1 MMKMINIQQTL
12 SATVLGLALTVLSC
26 SNKEEFIR
34 VEDTYSLVPSSEV
47 GKKIVQNTDL
57 MVHIHQDSTYPIVD
71 GVTATEISYISNTG
85 LAKKIFVIETD
96 LTNPKVGIE
105 VSTPNN
111 SAQFGMQPMTKQA
124 TYEDYEGHKVW
135 AGINA
140 DFYNMT
146 NGTPQGIVY
155 KEGVA
160 IKTTVTDQVN
170 TFFAVLKNGKAF
182 VGDQIDYNNI
192 KTQIQEAV
200 GGRVTLVSDGILQ
213 AQTSDVL
220 EPRTAIGVSQD
231 GNKVYMLVVDG
242 RRFHYSNGMSYEEL
256 GKCLKALGAYD
267 AINLDGGG
275 SSTYF
280 QRNTTDFSAD
290 RFRLRNWPSD
300 NGGAERAVANGLLL
314 IAK

>member
-1 MMKMINIQQTL
+1 MKMIYIQKAL
-12 SATVLGLALTVLSC
+12 LATMFGLVLTVLSC

-34 VEDTYSLVPSSEV
+34 VEDTYSLVPTSDV
-47 GKKIVQNTDL
+47 GKKIVEQTDL
-57 MVHIHQDSTYPIVD
+57 MVHIHQDSAYQITD
-71 GVTATEISYISNTG
+71 GVTATEISYISKTG

-96 LTNPKVGIE
+96 LANPKIGVE
-105 VSTPNN
+105 VSTPKN
-111 SAQFGMQPMTKQA
+111 SAQFGMQPMTIQA
-124 TYEDYEGHKVW
+124 TFEDYEGHKVW

-170 TFFAVLKNGKAF
+170 TFFAILKNGKAF
-182 VGDQIDYNNI
+182 VGNQTDYAQVRNE
-192 KTQIQEAV
+192 IQEAV

-231 GNKVYMLVVDG
+231 GYKVYMLVVDG

-280 QRNTTDFSAD
+280 KRSTADFSID
-290 RFRLRNWPSD
+290 RFQLRNWPSD

>member
-1 MMKMINIQQTL
+1 MKMIQIQKTL
-12 SATVLGLALTVLSC
+12 LATTLGLALTVLSC

-34 VEDTYSLVPSSEV
+34 VEDTYSLIPTSEV
-47 GKKIVQNTDL
+47 GKKIVEQTDL
-57 MVHIHQDSTYPIVD
+57 MVHIHQDSAYQIVD
-71 GVTATEISYISNTG
+71 GVSATEISYISKTG
-85 LAKKIFVIETD
+85 LAKKIFVIEAD
-96 LTNPKVGIE
+96 LTNPNIGVE

-111 SAQFGMQPMTKQA
+111 SAQFGMQPMTAQA
-124 TYEDYEGHKVW
+124 TFEDYEGHKVW

-170 TFFAVLKNGKAF
+170 TFFAILKSGKAF
-182 VGDQIDYNNI
+182 VGNQADYAQV
-192 KTQIQEAV
+192 KSEIQEAV
-200 GGRVTLVSDGILQ
+200 GGRVTLVADGILQ

-231 GNKVYMLVVDG
+231 GTKVFMLVVDG

-280 QRNTTDFSAD
+280 KRSTADFSIG
-290 RFRLRNWPSD
+290 RFQLRNWPSD

>member
-1 MMKMINIQQTL
+1 MKTINIQQTL
-12 SATVLGLALTVLSC
+12 LATVFGLALTVLSC
-26 SNKEEFIR
+26 SNKDEFIR
-34 VEDTYSLVPSSEV
+34 VEDSYSLVPTSEAA
-47 GKKIVQNTDL
+47 KKIVQHTDL

-71 GVTATEISYISNTG
+71 GVMATEISYISKTG
-85 LAKKIFVIETD
+85 LAKKIFLIETD
-96 LTNPKVGIE
+96 LTHPKIGIE

-111 SAQFGMQPMTKQA
+111 SAQFGMQPMTRQA
-124 TYEDYEGHKVW
+124 TFEDHEGHKVW

-146 NGTPQGIVY
+146 NGIPQGIVY

-160 IKTTVTDQVN
+160 IKTTVTDQIN

-182 VGDQIDYNNI
+182 VGDQSDYTNV
-192 KTQIQEAV
+192 KDQIQEAV
-200 GGRVTLVSDGILQ
+200 GGRVTLIADGILQ
-213 AQTSDVL
+213 SQTSDVL

-231 GNKVYMLVVDG
+231 GTKVYMLVVDG

-256 GKCLKALGAYD
+256 GQCLKALGAYD

-280 QRNTTDFSAD
+280 QRATADFSLD
-290 RFRLRNWPSD
+290 RFQLRNWPSD

>member
-1 MMKMINIQQTL
+1 MINIQQAL
-12 SATVLGLALTVLSC
+12 LATVLGLALTVLSC

-47 GKKIVQNTDL
+47 AKKIVQNTDL
-57 MVHIHQDSTYPIVD
+57 MVHIHQDSAYPIVD
-71 GVTATEISYISNTG
+71 GVTATEISYISSTG
-85 LAKKIFVIETD
+85 LAKKIFVVETD
-96 LTNPKVGIE
+96 LSNPKVGIE

-182 VGDQIDYNNI
+182 VGDQADYTNI

-231 GNKVYMLVVDG
+231 GSKVYMLVVDG

-280 QRNTTDFSAD
+280 QRGTADFSAD
-290 RFRLRNWPSD
+290 RFKLRNWPSD
-300 NGGAERAVANGLLL
+300 NGGAERSVANGLLL

>member
-1 MMKMINIQQTL
+1 MKMIKIQQTL
-12 SATVLGLALTVLSC
+12 SATVLGLALTILSC

-34 VEDTYSLVPSSEV
+34 VEDTYSLVPTSEV
-47 GKKIVQNTDL
+47 AKKIVQHTDL
-57 MVHIHQDSTYPIVD
+57 MVHIHQDSAYQIVD
-71 GVTATEISYISNTG
+71 GVTATEISYISKTG

-96 LTNPKVGIE
+96 LTNPQVGIE

-124 TYEDYEGHKVW
+124 TFEDFEGHKVW

-182 VGDQIDYNNI
+182 VGDQADYANVKN
-192 KTQIQEAV
+192 QIQEAV
-200 GGRVTLVSDGILQ
+200 GGRVTLVSDGVLQ
-213 AQTSDVL
+213 PQTSTVL

-231 GNKVYMLVVDG
+231 GSKVYMLVVDG

-256 GKCLKALGAYD
+256 GQCLKALGAYD

-280 QRNTTDFSAD
+280 QRSTPDFNTD
-290 RFRLRNWPSD
+290 RFQLRNWPSD

>member
-1 MMKMINIQQTL
+1 MKTIYIQKAL
-12 SATVLGLALTVLSC
+12 LATTFGLVLTVLSC

-34 VEDTYSLVPSSEV
+34 VEDTYSLVPTSDV
-47 GKKIVQNTDL
+47 GKKIVEQTDL
-57 MVHIHQDSTYPIVD
+57 MVHIHKDSTYQIAD
-71 GVTATEISYISNTG
+71 GITATEISYISKTG

-96 LTNPKVGIE
+96 LANPKIGVE

-111 SAQFGMQPMTKQA
+111 SAQFGMQPMTMQA
-124 TYEDYEGHKVW
+124 TFEDYEGHKVW

-170 TFFAVLKNGKAF
+170 TFFAILKNGKAF
-182 VGDQIDYNNI
+182 VGNQTDYAQVKNE
-192 KTQIQEAV
+192 IQEAV
-200 GGRVTLVSDGILQ
+200 GGRVTLVADGILQ

-231 GNKVYMLVVDG
+231 GYKVYMLVVDG

-280 QRNTTDFSAD
+280 KRSTADFSID
-290 RFRLRNWPSD
+290 RFQLRNWPSD